1 MKKALVLTALIT
13 GICGFAQEH
22 FSGIGTSQRVGIL
35 NGNINPAEFALL
47 DSAVEVNI
55 FGTSV
60 NVSNN
65 KIGFSDL
72 TGSNIED
79 LIFRGNEPVNM
90 RFDVEVAGP
99 GVAFKIQKWGFAV
112 TSKAHGKLNL
122 IDIDVN
128 LGDAIANN
136 GLNALLNTTTLDGN
150 YNQRLMATT
159 FGELGLSA
167 ARTLWDTDKYLLTGG
182 ATLKLLFPGSF
193 ANFGVDQFQGTI
205 NTVAGNSFLTN
216 TNAAVNIAYSGNL
229 GSSFSDFDSYRKS
242 IFGGL
247 NGMAFDFGGNFIIK
261 DDQGG
266 FKLKTGLSI
275 RNLGSMTFSDS
286 NNSTTNYS
294 LVITGNQSLDL
305 NQFQDVDSLQ
315 EVEQI
320 LLDSGYLTAIRSNRD
335 FKVRLPGVIN
345 AYADLKLIPTFYIS
359 LFVQQKLTNDSNND
373 QVTAQN
379 LISLTPRFS
388 LKNFELFTPL
398 SQNEISGFN
407 AGFGLRAWGFYL
419 GSGSLF
425 TAVINDSKQA
435 DVFFG
440 YRLGIGKN

>member
-1 MKKALVLTALIT
+1 MKKALVLIILIT
-13 GICGFAQEH
+13 TFGGVAQEH

-47 DSAVEVNI
+47 DSAVEVNF

-72 TGSNIED
+72 TGSNIEE

-90 RFDVEVAGP
+90 RFDIEVAGP

-112 TSKAHGKLNL
+112 TSKAHGTLNL
-122 IDIDVN
+122 IDVDVN

-150 YNQRLMATT
+150 DNQRLMATT

-205 NTVAGNSFLTN
+205 NTAAGNSFLTN

-229 GSSFSDFDSYRKS
+229 GSSFSDFDSYRNS

-247 NGMAFDFGGNFIIK
+247 KGMAFDFGGNFIIK

-275 RNLGSMTFSDS
+275 RNLGSMTFSDA
-286 NNSTTNYS
+286 NNSTTNYAFA
-294 LVITGNQSLDL
+294 ITGNQSLDL

-345 AYADLKLIPTFYIS
+345 AYADLKIIPTLYLS

-388 LKNFELFTPL
+388 LKNFELFAPI

-407 AGFGLRAWGFYL
+407 AGFGLRAWGFYM
-419 GSGSLF
+419 GSGSLL

>member
-1 MKKALVLTALIT
+1 MKKTLVLTALIT
-13 GICGFAQEH
+13 SICGFAQEH

-47 DSAVEVNI
+47 DSTVEVNI

-112 TSKAHGKLNL
+112 TSKAYGKLNL

-294 LVITGNQSLDL
+294 LAITGNQSLDL
-305 NQFQDVDSLQ
+305 NLFQDVDSLQ

-345 AYADLKLIPTFYIS
+345 AYADLKLIPTLYVS

>member
-13 GICGFAQEH
+13 SICGFAQEH

-35 NGNINPAEFALL
+35 NGNINPSEFALL
-47 DSAVEVNI
+47 NSAVEVNF
-55 FGTSV
+55 FGTSI
-60 NVSNN
+60 NASNN

-99 GVAFKIQKWGFAV
+99 GVAFKIQKWGFAI
-112 TSKAHGKLNL
+112 TSKAYGKLNL

-136 GLNALLNTTTLDGN
+136 GLNALLNTTTIDGN
-150 YNQRLMATT
+150 YNQRLMGTS

-167 ARTLWDTDKYLLTGG
+167 ARTLWDTDKYLLAGG
-182 ATLKLLFPGSF
+182 ASLKLLFPGSF
-193 ANFGVDQFQGTI
+193 ANFGVDQFQGRISTI
-205 NTVAGNSFLTN
+205 AGNSFLTN

-229 GSSFSDFDSYRKS
+229 TGSFSDFENYRKS
-242 IFGGL
+242 IFGGF
-247 NGMAFDFGGNFIIK
+247 NGLAFDFGGNFIIK
-261 DDQGG
+261 DKKDG
-266 FKLKTGLSI
+266 FRLKTGVSI

-294 LVITGNQSLDL
+294 LAITGNQSLDL

-345 AYADLKLIPTFYIS
+345 AYADLKLIPSLYVS
-359 LFVQQKLTNDSNND
+359 LFLQQKLNSDSNND

-379 LISLTPRFS
+379 IISLTPRFS
-388 LKNFELFTPL
+388 LKNFEVFTPI

-407 AGFGLRAWGFYL
+407 AGFGLRAWGFYA
-419 GSGSLF
+419 GSSSLL
-425 TAVINDSKQA
+425 TAVINETKQA
-435 DVFFG
+435 DLFIG